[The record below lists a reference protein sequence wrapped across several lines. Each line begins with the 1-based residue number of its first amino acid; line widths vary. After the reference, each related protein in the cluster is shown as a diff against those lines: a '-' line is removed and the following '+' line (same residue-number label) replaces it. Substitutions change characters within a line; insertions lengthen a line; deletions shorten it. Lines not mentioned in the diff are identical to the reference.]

1 MESIRWFDDL
11 GRGDVASVG
20 GKGAGLGELTGVG
33 LPVPP
38 GFVISAEV
46 FLRVLDETG
55 VRSQILS
62 LVRPILDSD
71 GTLASGGSESPA
83 DLDEVSAKLQ
93 AIVSSLEVPS
103 WLSSAIG
110 DAYAKLGERI
120 GQAAPFVAVR
130 SSAPGE
136 DTAATSFAGMHKSFM
151 NQRTA
156 AEVIDSVREC
166 WASAYGPR
174 ALDYR
179 HSQHLLDEPA
189 IAVVVQVMVESER
202 AGIGFSVDPVSGDRT
217 RIMVEAS
224 FGQGEIVVSGEV
236 EPDTYTVAKDGPRID
251 DVRVGHKTR
260 KIVRGPDGHDRTL
273 AVSDIDADHRVL
285 TDDEVLEVA
294 RLIQVVEDHYA
305 IPMDIEWAYAA
316 GHLWL
321 LQARPVTA
329 LAPTSAPTTP
339 APSGAAA
346 AGPATVL
353 LRGLGVSPGLA
364 TGVVRVLQSPAEGAS
379 LLVGEILVA
388 PATNPDWGPSM
399 HRAGAVVTES
409 GGATCHAAILSR
421 ELGVP
426 CIVGARDAT
435 HLLTTGQLVT
445 VDGRHG
451 TITAGDTRPAAT
463 AASASATAAPASP
476 SSAFTRA
483 EATGTLLYVNVALPE
498 QAEAA
503 AALDVDGVG
512 LLRAEF
518 MLTEALGGVH
528 PKQLLAEHRQE
539 DFISKMSESLLR
551 ISSAFFPR
559 PVIYRSYDFRT
570 NEFRGLEGGDRFEP
584 EEHNPMIGYRGCFR
598 YVKDPELFKL
608 ELEMLAR
615 VREQTPNVHVMI
627 PFVRT
632 LWELEACLEMIDAS
646 SLGRQRGLKRW
657 VMAEVPSVAYRIGD
671 YAALGI
677 DGVSIGSNDLTQLVL
692 GVDRDSEVCAEL
704 FDEEDAAVLATI
716 EHIIT
721 EARAHGLTSSL
732 CGQAP
737 SNRPAFAEHLV
748 RFGITSVS
756 VDPSAAAATH
766 HMLAAAERRML
777 LEATRS

>member
-1 MESIRWFDDL
+1 M
-11 GRGDVASVG
+11 
-20 GKGAGLGELTGVG
+20 
-33 LPVPP
+33 PP

-55 VRSQILS
+55 VRAEILG

-103 WLSSAIG
+103 WLSSAIQ
-110 DAYAKLGERI
+110 DAYADLSRRI
-120 GQAAPFVAVR
+120 GREAPFVAVR

-156 AEVIDSVREC
+156 AEVIETVRDC

-179 HSQHLLDEPA
+179 HSQRLPDEPA

-217 RIMVEAS
+217 RILVEAS

-236 EPDTYTVAKDGPRID
+236 EPDTYTVTKDGPRID
-251 DVRVGHKTR
+251 GVRVGHKTR

-329 LAPTSAPTTP
+329 LAPTSAPIIPTRSVGS
-339 APSGAAA
+339 APT
-346 AGPATVL
+346 GPATVL
-353 LRGLGVSPGLA
+353 LSGLGVSPGLA
-364 TGVVRVLQSPAEGAS
+364 TGVVRVLQSPREGAS
-379 LLVGEILVA
+379 LLTGEILVA

-435 HLLTTGQLVT
+435 HLLSTGQLVT

-451 TITAGDTRPAAT
+451 TITAGDTRPTLAAVSAP
-463 AASASATAAPASP
+463 AAAAPASSP
-476 SSAFTRA
+476 AGFSRP

-539 DFISKMSESLLR
+539 EFISKMSESLLR

-632 LWELEACLEMIDAS
+632 LWELESCLEMIDQS